1 MFNYDSNKIL
11 IQNKMETKIEIKETE
26 QVKDY
31 FPALFANKDRSII
44 ILADERT
51 SDRTFSGMII
61 HVSGDKGKATTLGTY
76 SSGWTYAQFSRL
88 QKNASITLTIKQN
101 D

>member
-1 MFNYDSNKIL
+1 
-11 IQNKMETKIEIKETE
+11 METKIEIQETSKT
-26 QVKDY
+26 KDY
-31 FPALFANKDRSII
+31 FPAIFANKDRSII

-61 HVSGDKGKATTLGTY
+61 HITGDKGKTKTLGTY
-76 SSGWTYAQFSRL
+76 SSGWTYEQFTRL
-88 QKNASITLTIKQN
+88 SKNASINLTITQN